1 MQEITIDVDGVL
13 YSVEYSIQ
21 EDGDEDLLVVH
32 LPDGE
37 PVTTVLRGGIGLK
50 SAISAHVK
58 AYALRQ
64 SRKAKI
70 T

>member
-1 MQEITIDVDGVL
+1 MHEITIDVDGVL

-37 PVTTVLRGGIGLK
+37 LATTVLRGGIGFK
-50 SAISAHVK
+50 SAISTHVK

-64 SRKAKI
+64 SKKA
-70 T
+70 